1 MKLPTPAEADKII
14 AEEYD
19 IGVVIPMTDR
29 VRLTVELA
37 ATTMALRRNIET
49 LDRKLSEAETRLEML
64 DGAANDAVV
73 MPWPPSMIL
82 VVSAIVTVMG
92 WCFFFMGIVQIWT

>member
-29 VRLTVELA
+29 VRLIVELA

-49 LDRKLSEAETRLEML
+49 LDRKLSEAETRLEM
-64 DGAANDAVV
+64 DAVETLV
-73 MPWPPSMIL
+73 MPWPLVGSMIL